1 MQLSVIGTGYL
12 GATHAACMAELGHEV
27 IGVDIDAAKVAALR
41 AGDPPFFEPGLAELL
56 ARHNGR
62 GLDFTTD
69 ISHAAQS
76 ASVHFITVGTPGS
89 LASASIDTGCVESV
103 LRTLV
108 PLLRG
113 THLIVG
119 KSTVPVGTAARLER
133 LCRDL
138 SHPDADV
145 ELAWNPEF
153 LREGHAVGDT
163 LRPDRIVLGS
173 RPEGRAAAIL
183 RDVYAEALAGGTPLI
198 VTDFASAELSKL
210 AANAFLATKVSFIN
224 AIAEVCEAQ
233 GGDVVAVAQTMGC
246 DARIGAEFL
255 GSGLGFGGGCLP
267 KDVRGFAAKA
277 SDIGAA
283 GAAELLWGVE
293 KLNRQLPRAYTD
305 ALNHM
310 LGDLCGARVA
320 FLGCAFKPGSDDVR
334 ESPALALAQQ
344 LAHKGA
350 CVRVYD
356 PQAMATA
363 RSVAPELDYVESVA
377 HALIDADA
385 IVLATEWPEFVSLD
399 PCFAEEL
406 VRKKNILDA
415 RNVVDRQRW
424 SGWSLYQ
431 RGRRG

>member
-27 IGVDIDAAKVAALR
+27 VGIDIEAAKVLALR
-41 AGDPPFFEPGLAELL
+41 AGNPPFFEPVLAELL
-56 ARHNGR
+56 ARHNGC
-62 GLDFTTD
+62 GLDFTAD
-69 ISHAAQS
+69 IAQAAHR

-89 LASASIDTGCVESV
+89 LASASIDTGCVEAV
-103 LRTLV
+103 LRSLV

-113 THLIVG
+113 AHLIVG
-119 KSTVPVGTAARLER
+119 KSTVPVGTAERLER
-133 LCRDL
+133 LCTQL

-163 LRPDRIVLGS
+163 LRPDRIVVGCRS
-173 RPEGRAAAIL
+173 EGRAAEML
-183 RDVYAEALAGGTPLI
+183 SEVYADALSGGTPMI

-246 DARIGAEFL
+246 DARIGADFL

-267 KDVRGFAAKA
+267 KDVRGFAATARENGA
-277 SDIGAA
+277 S
-283 GAAELLWGVE
+283 GAAELLSGVE
-293 KLNRQLPRAYTD
+293 KLNRQLPETYVD
-305 ALNHM
+305 ALNQM
-310 LGDLCGARVA
+310 LGKLRGARVA

-334 ESPALALAQQ
+334 ESPALALARQ

-350 CVRVYD
+350 RVCMYD
-356 PQAMATA
+356 PQAMGTA
-363 RSVAPELDYVESVA
+363 RSVAPELDYAESIAQV
-377 HALIDADA
+377 LIDADA

-399 PCFAEEL
+399 PDFAAGL

-415 RNVVDRQRW
+415 RNVMDRARW
-424 SGWSLYQ
+424 SGWALYQ